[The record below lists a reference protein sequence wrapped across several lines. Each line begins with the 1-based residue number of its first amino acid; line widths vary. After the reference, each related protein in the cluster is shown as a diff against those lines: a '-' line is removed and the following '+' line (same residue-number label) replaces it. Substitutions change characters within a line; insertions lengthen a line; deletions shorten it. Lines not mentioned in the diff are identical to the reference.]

1 MITYGVIRIRI
12 YTEQVD
18 KMALKKRVEVLF
30 EEEKFLYL
38 ERKAKDE
45 KTSVGHL
52 IREAVEVA
60 YLTSQAEK
68 RKEAVASLLAAE
80 YDFGASWEE
89 LKEEM
94 AEERYRQSMKSI
106 DEGAIN

>member
-1 MITYGVIRIRI
+1 
-12 YTEQVD
+12 
-18 KMALKKRVEVLF
+18 MALEKRVEVLF
-30 EEEKFLYL
+30 EKDKFTYL
-38 ERKAKDE
+38 ERKAKEE

-60 YLTSQAEK
+60 YLTSQVEK
-68 RKEAVASLLAAE
+68 RKEAVASLLSAE

-94 AEERYRQSMKSI
+94 AVDRYRQTMKSI
-106 DEGAIN
+106 NEEAIS

>member
-1 MITYGVIRIRI
+1 
-12 YTEQVD
+12 
-18 KMALKKRVEVLF
+18 MALEKRVEVLF
-30 EEEKFLYL
+30 DKEKFTYL
-38 ERKAKDE
+38 QRKAKEE

-60 YLTSQAEK
+60 YLTSKTEK

-94 AEERYRQSMKSI
+94 AEERYRQTMKSI
-106 DEGAIN
+106 DEEIIN